1 MAMKPMPYIRE
12 FSLENPEKTEI
23 ETKPI
28 KNENGKRI
36 KGSEPWRKTPRKVV
50 VEKKKK
56 NGIGSFQLDEKP
68 SKEEDG
74 PDIKWDFGVCTFLRS
89 ILYDAYIFGR
99 LFSKWLYFVIKRL

>member
-12 FSLENPEKTEI
+12 FSLEKPEKTEI

-89 ILYDAYIFGR
+89 ILYD
-99 LFSKWLYFVIKRL
+99 